1 MMELKIVSIN
11 INGLRS
17 NLKPYLVKDFATK
30 NKIDIVLLQKT
41 VIDNITLAIVGMK
54 TLRN

>member
-17 NLKPYLVKDFATK
+17 KFKPYLVKDFATK
-30 NKIDIVLLQKT
+30 NKIDIVLLQET